1 MSDKISD
8 KMSDKQNQAIKT
20 GDKQTISKQLAKCPF
35 CGEELELI
43 EERKL
48 FAHKSNKCFLYDFCF
63 PTYLEEAI
71 KAWNTRKPME
81 RILERLEE
89 KQNNWENNYNVAKRC
104 GDISRMH
111 YADGYADGVAI
122 AFEVVEMASEQEA
135 VKEEGGIE

>member
-43 EERKL
+43 KDGNL
-48 FAHKSNKCFLYDFCF
+48 FAHKSNNCFLYDFCF

-89 KQNNWENNYNVAKRC
+89 RIDSKEDERERARIDNPLRYEMCDSYIGAMNYAIEIIEEELKQ
-104 GDISRMH
+104 
-111 YADGYADGVAI
+111 
-122 AFEVVEMASEQEA
+122 
-135 VKEEGGIE
+135 